1 VVGHRSRQGCTGCHH
16 STQRLD
22 DAPGRDVPGA
32 TVDGVGLLAVLV
44 VTGLRVGMAVDDLGR
59 PLGIPEL
66 HLLLVI
72 ALTGDVLLA
81 FPLAGRRSITVGLLL
96 LLLAEWLHELL
107 GVVVPGVV
115 HRARRTTLITTRGLA
130 WSLLAAWGPTPAAA
144 AIVVAVG
151 VPTSGMLL

>member
-1 VVGHRSRQGCTGCHH
+1 
-16 STQRLD
+16 
-22 DAPGRDVPGA
+22 
-32 TVDGVGLLAVLV
+32 VGLLAVLV

-107 GVVVPGVV
+107 DLSELLGVVVPGVV
-115 HRARRTTLITTRGLA
+115 HRARRPTLITTGGLA